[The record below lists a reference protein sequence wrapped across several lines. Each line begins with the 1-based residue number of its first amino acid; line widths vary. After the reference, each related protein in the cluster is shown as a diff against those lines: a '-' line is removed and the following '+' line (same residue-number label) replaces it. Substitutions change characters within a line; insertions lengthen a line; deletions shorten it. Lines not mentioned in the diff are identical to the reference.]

1 MRLGHSHPAGGVH
14 WGLTGGQTAGVGI
27 VWLFVIAFLVA
38 MAGMLWIAAAVLGS
52 P

>member
-1 MRLGHSHPAGGVH
+1 MRLVHSHGPGGVH
-14 WGLTGGQTAGVGI
+14 WGLTGGQTTGVGI

-38 MAGMLWIAAAVLGS
+38 MAGMLWIAGSVLGH